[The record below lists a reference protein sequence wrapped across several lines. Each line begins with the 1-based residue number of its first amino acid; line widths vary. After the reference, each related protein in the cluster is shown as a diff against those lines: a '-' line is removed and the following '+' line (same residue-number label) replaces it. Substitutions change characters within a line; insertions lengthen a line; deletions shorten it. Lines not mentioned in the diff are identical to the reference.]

1 MATSSFSKRTL
12 AIAVAAGM
20 AISGVQ
26 AVAPS
31 AISPFNAPTAVA
43 AEGTGI
49 TAAAVSFEGIFD
61 ANGKVTKS
69 IKAYDNFQPEDA
81 STADEFV
88 TLATNAD
95 TKEALLKVTID
106 LSNAEPGNKIVLQPR
121 NSWSGDFS
129 SNTGTPYSG
138 LRFKTTQPAQPVK
151 AEGAG
156 IEVATLAV
164 EAGGNATLV
173 FTDGVADVKDGKLK
187 ISLPVGM
194 AGTYRED
201 PSKESGPSALLPLEG
216 EWQLRAEVGNDTK
229 VLDERKIILAD
240 VVEPAHRTFT
250 TAWAPTSG
258 ISVDSARGTVRFSHV
273 QQRSLYNVD
282 SRVTIRPLSADGLIP
297 WSFAN
302 PAVSFKLWQ
311 FDETGAKIPQE
322 ITDAKQIADLGVS
335 MRSFETTDGSIQ
347 VEFTGIEGKRL
358 KPILLLTGDLGT
370 LEYEPAGKFGVVAT
384 LEDLSN
390 PSAAAKIV
398 DSTFSFPPTPSLDAQ
413 AQGVTRSAVVDAQ
426 LQVDEGEPDGI
437 QEPARIAGRPAK
449 VKFSVK
455 NTGDRA
461 INTVQVVHPNGK
473 SEVRSNLAIQPN
485 DTGEFTV
492 DIEQVP
498 ASARAIDFRVSIPRT
513 PITKQGQ
520 ADQTSHAE
528 FTFQVDQTSQYVT
541 NPDGSVTITDPT
553 GKEIVVVSWEEYL
566 KLQQCVKEL
575 EGRTD
580 VHVIDARRNADN
592 SITLILND
600 PDKTEITIPAASKKG
615 LERCM
620 SGTGGVILALL
631 PVLGLLGAGLSQ
643 VKLPGIGEQME
654 QIQRQAGIY
663 NEDLARF
670 VADNGPAI
678 GTTIGALAAA
688 LLLFVPGT
696 CGDMSLAGAI
706 GEAGSGSSAK
716 PAADAT
722 PAQ

>member
-12 AIAVAAGM
+12 AIAVAAGV
-20 AISGVQ
+20 ALSGVQ

-49 TAAAVSFEGIFD
+49 SAADVAFLGIFD
-61 ANGKVTKS
+61 ANGEVTKS
-69 IKAYDNFQPEDA
+69 IKAIDNFQPKDA

-88 TLATNAD
+88 TLATNAN
-95 TKEALLKVTID
+95 TKEALLKVAID
-106 LSNAEPGNKIVLQPR
+106 LSNAEPGNTIVLQPR
-121 NSWSGDFS
+121 NRWSGTFS
-129 SNTGTPYSG
+129 SNNGTPYSG

-156 IEVATLAV
+156 VEVASLAV
-164 EAGGNATLV
+164 QAGGDATLV
-173 FTDGVADVKDGKLK
+173 FSDGVADVKDGKLV

-201 PSKESGPSALLPLEG
+201 PAKESGPSENLPLEG
-216 EWQLRAEVGNDTK
+216 EWKLQAKVGNETT

-240 VVEPAHRTFT
+240 VVEQAHRTFT
-250 TAWAPTSG
+250 TAWAPTGG
-258 ISVDSARGTVRFSHV
+258 ISVDSARGTVDFSEV

-282 SRVTIRPLSADGLIP
+282 SRVTIRPLSADGLMP

-311 FDETGAKIPQE
+311 FDETGARIPQE

-335 MRSFETTDGSIQ
+335 MRSVETTDGSIQ

-370 LEYEPAGKFGVVAT
+370 LDYEPAGKFGVVAT

-390 PSAAAKIV
+390 PSAAAKSV
-398 DSTFSFPPTPSLDAQ
+398 DSTYAFPPTPELDAQ

-461 INTVQVVHPNGK
+461 INTVEVVHPNGK

-485 DTGEFTV
+485 ETGEFTV
-492 DIEQVP
+492 DIEKVP

-553 GKEIVVVSWEEYL
+553 GKEIVVVSWDEFKKVEER
-566 KLQQCVKEL
+566 VKAL
-575 EGRTD
+575 EGKQD
-580 VHVIDARRNADN
+580 VYVVKGQRNDDN
-592 SITLILND
+592 SITLTLNNGE
-600 PDKTEITIPAASKKG
+600 KVWIPAASKKG

-706 GEAGSGSSAK
+706 GEASSGSSAK
-716 PAADAT
+716 PATDAT